1 MASRCEAWGNPL
13 CWSVSLFKADLLHWN
28 ERSGEAHNV
37 QRVCVYLSLFVLL
50 KGYRPCRRPLSW
62 RVGVLAAQWHF
73 VLGICQ
79 LCCCT
84 TQTAKEKVVADLHIG
99 SHGDPLTAYVA
110 VTRVTGREKL
120 AVLRPFDPKPY
131 QQGTRLGRGLLLKV
145 WRGEEI
151 DWEVLRAKFLEEKN
165 LAPNAGSGNGKT
177 NIRRANG
184 NATKAK
190 EYVKNALLAMRRMGS
205 HGNARCVPV
214 GEGPRISRRSTKR
227 RNARSTGSVWRVKN
241 RKNVI
246 SVTDCSRKKSSAK
259 GNGCGRNGG
268 SAFAQLARNADSGP
282 AQFAR
287 PGVCRHTFHCG
298 QKTTRDNTVD
308 SNVTFAYTW
317 CMPENE
323 RMPGCNA
330 DAARSPR
337 KRLRRFCKR
346 CVRQFSKQK
355 RRSASAPRSVHREQ
369 EEHAREKNAKKNA
382 SAETSTCSY

>member
-1 MASRCEAWGNPL
+1 
-13 CWSVSLFKADLLHWN
+13 
-28 ERSGEAHNV
+28 
-37 QRVCVYLSLFVLL
+37 
-50 KGYRPCRRPLSW
+50 
-62 RVGVLAAQWHF
+62 
-73 VLGICQ
+73 
-79 LCCCT
+79 
-84 TQTAKEKVVADLHIG
+84 
-99 SHGDPLTAYVA
+99 
-110 VTRVTGREKL
+110 
-120 AVLRPFDPKPY
+120 
-131 QQGTRLGRGLLLKV
+131 
-145 WRGEEI
+145 
-151 DWEVLRAKFLEEKN
+151 
-165 LAPNAGSGNGKT
+165 
-177 NIRRANG
+177 
-184 NATKAK
+184 
-190 EYVKNALLAMRRMGS
+190 MRRMGS

-282 AQFAR
+282 AQVAR

-382 SAETSTCSY
+382 SAETSTCSD